1 MLPSPCINLCKMHP
15 TVGLCQGCYRTLEEI
30 GRWSRTED
38 TERAKILEAIV
49 ERRRQFPDL
58 LTHR

>member
-1 MLPSPCINLCKMHP
+1 MHP

-38 TERAKILEAIV
+38 AERAKILEAIV